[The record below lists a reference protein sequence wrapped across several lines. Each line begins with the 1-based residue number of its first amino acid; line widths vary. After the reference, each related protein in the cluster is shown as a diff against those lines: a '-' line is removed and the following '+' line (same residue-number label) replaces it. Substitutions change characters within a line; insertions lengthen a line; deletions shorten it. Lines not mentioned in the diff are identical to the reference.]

1 MKIEEQIKNLIP
13 KVKEPEKTKTQLRKN
28 LDEQLYNNLPRK
40 KVSNAD
46 DINIKKYKGSYR
58 GDSPLDD

>member
-1 MKIEEQIKNLIP
+1 MKKKKQ
-13 KVKEPEKTKTQLRKN
+13 KTRLRN
-28 LDEQLYNNLPRK
+28 DNILNNPSRK

-46 DINIKKYKGSYR
+46 DINIKKYKPRGSYR